1 MAATVTSTLKMEGTV
16 LKENFSQEL
25 KALLEILITIGKI
38 IEKMIF
44 ESCLKIPWNFF
55 CCSSRIKMKSLFML
69 KVASYSPMTLS
80 LKMKG

>member
-16 LKENFSQEL
+16 LKENFSQEP
-25 KALLEILITIGKI
+25 KALLEILITIGRI

-80 LKMKG
+80 LEMKG